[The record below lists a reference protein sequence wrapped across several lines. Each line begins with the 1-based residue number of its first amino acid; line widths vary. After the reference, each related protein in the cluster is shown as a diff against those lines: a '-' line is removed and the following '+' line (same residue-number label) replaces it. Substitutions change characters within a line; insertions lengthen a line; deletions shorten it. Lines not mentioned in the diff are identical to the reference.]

1 MKKLSKRLLAMLL
14 VAVMVVAA
22 IPFGAFAEGETHTG
36 HAGVDPDWDA
46 TSDGASTHTLVCNK
60 CTADPVTKTEP
71 HAWVNGECSVC
82 HATCSH
88 DWDIKH
94 GSGTADGHTFLCR
107 ICGVEVVASHRTV
120 DSSTAN
126 ESYTV
131 IPAVVA
137 TCTTAG
143 HTAGKRYALCGYEDL
158 GTEIPALGHNMVN
171 GRCDRCGYTSEYT
184 VVITGA
190 LTASGGINT
199 EILSASTSTARAA
212 EIARVSGMGIHDGH
226 TGTGYSVTSKTY
238 DDATHKLS
246 LTVAVDEHKMVY
258 IGLNADKT
266 KHVLKCSVD
275 GCSATS
281 EAEHSYNTTTGVCTC
296 GETDASH
303 KFNYSIAIKTTGGL
317 QLAESKTVALTEA
330 AADAIKDKVADAIH
344 TYFSSVYNDLT
355 ISTLNT
361 AEASVNH
368 KTRTILLT
376 VDKQEPA
383 VSHDDE
389 IQVIYDDGTI
399 TYIPRKVGTWYFST
413 SNLGLDD
420 TWGTTQAKLKI
431 YDANGS
437 RTVQWDSEDN
447 DAFVKAT
454 DYKVEV
460 KGINRTVTIYF
471 MKTSTANPTTT
482 DAFATK
488 YYEAN
493 TRLGVLPSLPDG
505 YTGWYVGQEELTV
518 DTVYHWKEKSVYA
531 YPGKG
536 VGSGRVHLFIYNKDN
551 ELMKNVDVTENVQ
564 DNGLITKTGLMK
576 TIEYQTG
583 RKNPTVAGL
592 FDESGWAYYLNNKNS
607 TSKAKSSVDVGR
619 AADRQGTQNIY
630 VVLTNVSGGSNA
642 DTSNPKTGDTAMI
655 GTAAIV
661 MALAAVG
668 MGTAFYMK
676 KKELF

>member
-1 MKKLSKRLLAMLL
+1 MKKFSKKLFCLML
-14 VAVMVVAA
+14 VAIMVATA
-22 IPFGAFAEGETHTG
+22 IPFGALAAPCGEDHSAHPELWRYDSADASMRTATTHPLRCKTEGCDWTGGAYHDFGADGKCTVCGYESNPTYYLNVTGALGTHTKEFDSGLPGLTFAEALNWVGL
-36 HAGVDPDWDA
+36 DA
-46 TSDGASTHTLVCNK
+46 TSLNI
-60 CTADPVTKTEP
+60 
-71 HAWVNGECSVC
+71 
-82 HATCSH
+82 HAT
-88 DWDIKH
+88 
-94 GSGTADGHTFLCR
+94 GTHLGEGYYYQDSYEA
-107 ICGVEVVASHRTV
+107 ASHTRT
-120 DSSTAN
+120 
-126 ESYTV
+126 
-131 IPAVVA
+131 
-137 TCTTAG
+137 
-143 HTAGKRYALCGYEDL
+143 
-158 GTEIPALGHNMVN
+158 
-171 GRCDRCGYTSEYT
+171 
-184 VVITGA
+184 ITI
-190 LTASGGINT
+190 T
-199 EILSASTSTARAA
+199 
-212 EIARVSGMGIHDGH
+212 
-226 TGTGYSVTSKTY
+226 K
-238 DDATHKLS
+238 
-246 LTVAVDEHKMVY
+246 DEHKMVY
-258 IGLNADKT
+258 IGLNADKS
-266 KHVLKCSVD
+266 KHVLKCSIE

-281 EAEHSYNTTTGVCTC
+281 EENHSYNTTTGVCIC
-296 GETDASH
+296 GAKDASK
-303 KFNYSIAIKTTGGL
+303 KFDYSVAIKTTGGL
-317 QLAESKTVALTEA
+317 QLAESKTVAMTEA
-330 AADAIKDKVADAIH
+330 EAEAVKTNAKKAIEDN
-344 TYFSSVYNDLT
+344 FPSVYNDLT
-355 ISTLNT
+355 ISSLNT
-361 AEASVNH
+361 AAAAVNH
-368 KTRTILLT
+368 ETRTILLT
-376 VDKQEPA
+376 VDKQEPP
-383 VSHDDE
+383 VSHEDE

-399 TYIPRKVGTWYFST
+399 TYIPRKVGSWYFST

-564 DNGLITKTGLMK
+564 DNGLITKTGLMN

-661 MALAAVG
+661 MALATVG

>member
-1 MKKLSKRLLAMLL
+1 MKKFSKKLFCLML
-14 VAVMVVAA
+14 VAIMVATA
-22 IPFGAFAEGETHTG
+22 IPFGAFAAPCGADHSTRTDLWVVDKNGPKTEKTHKLTCSETGCDWTGEAYHNFVD
-36 HAGVDPDWDA
+36 GVCKDCGYDSNYHVVISGSVNASGDTTTVLTASTDTVDA
-46 TSDGASTHTLVCNK
+46 VTYAGASGLNIHDDHRGSGHKVTGKSYNDATHTL
-60 CTADPVTKTEP
+60 T
-71 HAWVNGECSVC
+71 
-82 HATCSH
+82 
-88 DWDIKH
+88 
-94 GSGTADGHTFLCR
+94 
-107 ICGVEVVASHRTV
+107 
-120 DSSTAN
+120 
-126 ESYTV
+126 
-131 IPAVVA
+131 
-137 TCTTAG
+137 
-143 HTAGKRYALCGYEDL
+143 
-158 GTEIPALGHNMVN
+158 
-171 GRCDRCGYTSEYT
+171 
-184 VVITGA
+184 
-190 LTASGGINT
+190 
-199 EILSASTSTARAA
+199 
-212 EIARVSGMGIHDGH
+212 
-226 TGTGYSVTSKTY
+226 
-238 DDATHKLS
+238 
-246 LTVAVDEHKMVY
+246 LTVAQDSHDLQLKNGVKDETTHTVKCMV
-258 IGLNADKT
+258 T
-266 KHVLKCSVD
+266 
-275 GCSATS
+275 GCAY
-281 EAEHSYNTTTGVCTC
+281 EEQVPHHYDPTTGLCEC
-296 GETDASH
+296 GAKDPTKRFD
-303 KFNYSIAIKTTGGL
+303 YSIAIKTTGGL
-317 QLAESKTVALTEA
+317 QLAESKTVPMTEA
-330 AADAIKDKVADAIH
+330 EAEAVKTNAKKAIEDN
-344 TYFSSVYNDLT
+344 FRSVYNDLT
-355 ISTLNT
+355 ISTLDT
-361 AEASVNH
+361 AAASVNH
-368 KTRTILLT
+368 ESRTILLT
-376 VDKQEPA
+376 VDKQDPP
-383 VSHDDE
+383 VSHENE
-389 IQVIYDDGTI
+389 IQVVYDDGTI

-460 KGINRTVTIYF
+460 LGINRTVTIYF

-493 TRLGVLPSLPDG
+493 TRLGVLPTLPDG
-505 YTGWYVGQEELTV
+505 YNGWYVGQEELTV
-518 DTVYHWKEKSVYA
+518 DTVYHWKEKFVYA

-607 TSKAKSSVDVGR
+607 TAKAKSSVDVGR

-655 GTAAIV
+655 GTAAVV

>member
-1 MKKLSKRLLAMLL
+1 MKKFSKKLFCLML
-14 VAVMVVAA
+14 VAIMVATA
-22 IPFGAFAEGETHTG
+22 IPFGAFADPCGADHSARTDLWRYDSADASQITATTHPLRCTETDCDWTGAAYHTLGTDGKCTVCGYDSKYHVVISGSVNASGTTDTELTASTDTVAAVGYAGASGLNIHDNHTG
-36 HAGVDPDWDA
+36 SGHKVTGKSYNDA
-46 TSDGASTHTLVCNK
+46 THTL
-60 CTADPVTKTEP
+60 T
-71 HAWVNGECSVC
+71 
-82 HATCSH
+82 
-88 DWDIKH
+88 
-94 GSGTADGHTFLCR
+94 
-107 ICGVEVVASHRTV
+107 
-120 DSSTAN
+120 
-126 ESYTV
+126 
-131 IPAVVA
+131 
-137 TCTTAG
+137 
-143 HTAGKRYALCGYEDL
+143 
-158 GTEIPALGHNMVN
+158 
-171 GRCDRCGYTSEYT
+171 
-184 VVITGA
+184 
-190 LTASGGINT
+190 
-199 EILSASTSTARAA
+199 
-212 EIARVSGMGIHDGH
+212 
-226 TGTGYSVTSKTY
+226 
-238 DDATHKLS
+238 
-246 LTVAVDEHKMVY
+246 LTVAQDSHDLQLKNGVKDETTHTVKCMV
-258 IGLNADKT
+258 T
-266 KHVLKCSVD
+266 
-275 GCSATS
+275 GCAY
-281 EAEHSYNTTTGVCTC
+281 EEQVPHHYDPTTGLCEC
-296 GETDASH
+296 GAKDPTKRFD
-303 KFNYSIAIKTTGGL
+303 YSIAIKTTGGL
-317 QLAESKTVALTEA
+317 QLAESKTVPMTEA
-330 AADAIKDKVADAIH
+330 AAEAVKNTVADAIRVN
-344 TYFSSVYNDLT
+344 FPSVYNDLT
-355 ISTLNT
+355 ISALNT
-361 AEASVNH
+361 AAASVNH
-368 KTRTILLT
+368 ETRTILLT

-383 VSHDDE
+383 VSHEDE
-389 IQVIYDDGTI
+389 IQVVYDDGTV
-399 TYIPRKVGTWYFST
+399 TYIPRKVGSWYFST

-437 RTVQWDSEDN
+437 RNVLWDSED
-447 DAFVKAT
+447 DGAFVKAT

-460 KGINRTVTIYF
+460 LGINRTVTIYF

-493 TRLGVLPSLPDG
+493 TRLGVLPTLPDG

-518 DTVYHWKEKSVYA
+518 DTVYHWKEKFVYA

-551 ELMKNVDVTENVQ
+551 ELLKNVDVTENVQ
-564 DNGLITKTGLMK
+564 DNGLITKTGLMN

-607 TSKAKSSVDVGR
+607 TAKAKSSVDVGR

>member
-1 MKKLSKRLLAMLL
+1 MKKFSKKLFCLML
-14 VAVMVVAA
+14 VAIMVATA
-22 IPFGAFAEGETHTG
+22 IPFGAFAELPGHTG
-36 HAGVDPDWDA
+36 HDESAEWVYDPTYASEITPGDGVSVNDPAKTGTHPVVCSRCTGEKAKNAAYHIYSSDGVCTVCGYDARYTIVITGEGQNITKKTRGDVSTFDAAQAASEAGVE
-46 TSDGASTHTLVCNK
+46 GLN
-60 CTADPVTKTEP
+60 
-71 HAWVNGECSVC
+71 
-82 HATCSH
+82 
-88 DWDIKH
+88 IK
-94 GSGTADGHTFLCR
+94 
-107 ICGVEVVASHRTV
+107 
-120 DSSTAN
+120 
-126 ESYTV
+126 
-131 IPAVVA
+131 
-137 TCTTAG
+137 AG
-143 HTAGKRYALCGYEDL
+143 HTLDGEGLAG
-158 GTEIPALGHNMVN
+158 T
-171 GRCDRCGYTSEYT
+171 
-184 VVITGA
+184 
-190 LTASGGINT
+190 TAYN
-199 EILSASTSTARAA
+199 ASTRT
-212 EIARVSGMGIHDGH
+212 
-226 TGTGYSVTSKTY
+226 
-238 DDATHKLS
+238 
-246 LTVAVDEHKMVY
+246 LTVTLTSNAHSLVY
-258 IGLNADKT
+258 TGLNADKT
-266 KHVLKCSVD
+266 KHTVKCGIS
-275 GCSATS
+275 GCTYEGLAN
-281 EAEHSYNTTTGVCTC
+281 HSYDETTGVCIC
-296 GETDASH
+296 GAKDASK
-303 KFNYSIAIKTTGGL
+303 KFDYSVAIKTTGGL
-317 QLAESKTVALTEA
+317 QLAESKTVSMTEA
-330 AADAIKDKVADAIH
+330 EADAVKTTAKKAIEAN
-344 TYFSSVYNDLT
+344 FPSVYNDLT

-361 AEASVNH
+361 AAASVNH
-368 KTRTILLT
+368 ETRTILLT
-376 VDKQEPA
+376 VDKQEPP
-383 VSHDDE
+383 VSHEDE
-389 IQVIYDDGTI
+389 IQVVYDDGTV
-399 TYIPRKVGTWYFST
+399 TYIPRKVGSWYFST

-437 RTVQWDSEDN
+437 RNVLWDSEDN

-460 KGINRTVTIYF
+460 LGINRTVTIYF

-493 TRLGVLPSLPDG
+493 TRLGVLPTLPDG

-518 DTVYHWKEKSVYA
+518 DTVYHWKEKFVYA

-551 ELMKNVDVTENVQ
+551 QLMKNVDVTENVQ
-564 DNGLITKTGLMK
+564 DNGLITKTGLMN

-607 TSKAKSSVDVGR
+607 TAKAKSSVDVGR

>member
-1 MKKLSKRLLAMLL
+1 MKKFSKKLFCLML
-14 VAVMVVAA
+14 VAIMVATA
-22 IPFGAFAEGETHTG
+22 IPFGAFADPAVHTG
-36 HAGVDPDWDA
+36 H
-46 TSDGASTHTLVCNK
+46 DG
-60 CTADPVTKTEP
+60 E
-71 HAWVNGECSVC
+71 
-82 HATCSH
+82 
-88 DWDIKH
+88 
-94 GSGTADGHTFLCR
+94 
-107 ICGVEVVASHRTV
+107 
-120 DSSTAN
+120 
-126 ESYTV
+126 
-131 IPAVVA
+131 PAVWVYDPSRSSEITEGKNVSDNA
-137 TCTTAG
+137 QKGTHPVVCKSCTTEKARDAVYHNYNAEG
-143 HTAGKRYALCGYEDL
+143 VCEGCNYDSRYYV
-158 GTEIPALGHNMVN
+158 HV
-171 GRCDRCGYTSEYT
+171 
-184 VVITGA
+184 TGA
-190 LTASGGINT
+190 LGDHTQQTNVDIKSADLAAALNLVGID
-199 EILSASTSTARAA
+199 ADK
-212 EIARVSGMGIHDGH
+212 MKIHDSSNHSGEGYYASMSYDPASH
-226 TGTGYSVTSKTY
+226 TVNISIS
-238 DDATHKLS
+238 
-246 LTVAVDEHKMVY
+246 E
-258 IGLNADKT
+258 DK
-266 KHVLKCSVD
+266 HNLAVLKD
-275 GCSATS
+275 GITATTHMVKCQVTGCAFD
-281 EAEHSYNTTTGVCTC
+281 EAVAHSYDSTTGLCAC
-296 GETDASH
+296 GAKDAS
-303 KFNYSIAIKTTGGL
+303 KEFKYTVSIWTTGNI
-317 QLAESKTVALTEA
+317 QLAENKEALMTEA
-330 AADAIKDKVADAIH
+330 AAEAVKTNAKQAIADN
-344 TYFSSVYNDLT
+344 FPSVYKDLT
-355 ISTLNT
+355 ISSLDT
-361 AEASVNH
+361 AAATVDHDKREI
-368 KTRTILLT
+368 RLT
-376 VDKQEPA
+376 VNKQEPA
-383 VSHDDE
+383 QNHDNE
-389 IQVIYDDGTI
+389 IQVVYDDGTI
-399 TYIPRKVGTWYFST
+399 TYIPRKVGSWYFST

-482 DAFATK
+482 DAYATK

-564 DNGLITKTGLMK
+564 DNGLITKTGLMN

-607 TSKAKSSVDVGR
+607 TAKAKSSVDVGR

-655 GTAAIV
+655 GTAAVV